1 MVKVVR
7 SGRMVVDD
15 KIDGASKN
23 TASMIK
29 EYNCYDG
36 RIHPMVMRI
45 LRRLIMQ
52 KYTCKDRIRPIKMR
66 M

>member
-23 TASMIK
+23 TASMME
-29 EYNCYDG
+29 EYNYYDQ
-36 RIHPMVMRI
+36 RIQ
-45 LRRLIMQ
+45 LL
-52 KYTCKDRIRPIKMR
+52 
-66 M
+66 